1 MGWQYLFFII
11 GMSLSLFAQLKVRS
25 SFNKYGKVLSRS
37 GYTGFQA
44 ARRALDENG
53 LWDVQVER
61 VGGTLT
67 DHYSPRE
74 KILRLS
80 DATHDSR
87 SVAAIGVAL
96 HEVGH
101 AMQDKEGY
109 VANKIRSALLLPAN
123 IGSQFGPILAMIG
136 LMMQSMLGDALLNV
150 GIAFFAASVLFYLVT
165 LPVEFNAS
173 RRAMALIS
181 QTGVLADDEMTGA
194 RSVLSAAALTY
205 VASALTAVLYLLRFI
220 LMASSS
226 RRRR

>member
-87 SVAAIGVAL
+87 SIAAIGVAI

-109 VANKIRSALLLPAN
+109 VANKVRSSLLLPAN
-123 IGSQFGPILAMIG
+123 IGSRFGPILAIVG
-136 LMMQSMLGDALLNV
+136 FMMQSMFGDVLVNV
-150 GIAFFAASVLFYLVT
+150 GIAFFGAAVLFYLVT

-173 RRAMALIS
+173 HRAMTLIS
-181 QTGVLADDEMTGA
+181 QTGILTNDEMAGA

-205 VASALTAVLYLLRFI
+205 IASALTAVLQFLRF
-220 LMASSS
+220 LAMANS

>member
-173 RRAMALIS
+173 RRAGAHL
-181 QTGVLADDEMTGA
+181 TDGVLADDEMRA
-194 RSVLSAAALTY
+194 PEV
-205 VASALTAVLYLLRFI
+205 
-220 LMASSS
+220 SS
-226 RRRR
+226 RPRR